1 VVVAGKVIRVVRGA
15 EAKSFGNGSWEKGGV
30 ISGRV
35 NGSDKRKGLRRE
47 ARRVVEE
54 RKLVGVL
61 VFDEFF
67 FFRGV
72 KGWQEIG
79 GKGFEGDSRIDGFE
93 GRGRMKNG

>member
-1 VVVAGKVIRVVRGA
+1 VD
-15 EAKSFGNGSWEKGGV
+15 
-30 ISGRV
+30 
-35 NGSDKRKGLRRE
+35 GSDKGKGLRRK
-47 ARRVVEE
+47 AGRVVEE

-61 VFDEFF
+61 VLDEFF

-79 GKGFEGDSRIDGFE
+79 GESFEGDSRINGLE